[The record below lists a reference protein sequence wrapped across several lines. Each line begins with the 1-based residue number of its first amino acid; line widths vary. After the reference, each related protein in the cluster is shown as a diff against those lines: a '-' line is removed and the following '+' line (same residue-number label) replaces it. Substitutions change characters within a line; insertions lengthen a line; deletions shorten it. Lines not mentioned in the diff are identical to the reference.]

1 MSVDLLHPPPN
12 ISPETAL
19 QISQKAPQVLQND
32 SGNLPFPLSILSAS
46 DTPERWTA
54 YENLYVSCLRT
65 GDDKSARAILDK
77 LVERFGDKNE
87 RVMAY
92 QAMMAEVKAETDQD
106 AVKVL
111 KDFGDAIDADPSNF
125 VGKVSSRCGTLS

>member
-1 MSVDLLHPPPN
+1 MSLDLVHPPPN
-12 ISPETAL
+12 ISPEKAL

-32 SGNLPFPLSILSAS
+32 SGNLPFPLSVLSAS
-46 DTPERWTA
+46 DTPERWTT

-77 LVERFGDKNE
+77 LVQRFGDKNE

-92 QAMMAEVKAETDQD
+92 QAMMAETKAETDQD
-106 AVKVL
+106 AL
-111 KDFGDAIDADPSNF
+111 KLLKEFGDEIDADPSNF
-125 VGKVSSRCGTLS
+125 VGGASNVC